1 MRKAAIDRKRLT
13 AGPPRAAAGDFF
25 LCGIASAEKPH
36 SGGAAYLCASRHTAP
51 YTVYGICHTEIGDRV
66 RPISTSHTDAGRIRI
81 SRQAPGPHGRA
92 RARARAA
99 RGWRPGLRTRPRPRR
114 APSIRARGI
123 RIVISTFGDRARNPQ
138 RPCKDESTLLALR
151 GGGFA
156 PGLKNSKLEEGIYWV
171 WIYI

>member
-1 MRKAAIDRKRLT
+1 MPLPAIFSCESLPQKNRTRAARLICALRAIPRLT
-13 AGPPRAAAGDFF
+13 
-25 LCGIASAEKPH
+25 
-36 SGGAAYLCASRHTAP
+36 P
-51 YTVYGICHTEIGDRV
+51 YMEYAIPSSYRDRSDRV

-138 RPCKDESTLLALR
+138 RPRKDESTLLALR